1 MTKKKKTTSFYNLAS
16 SPPSNKVQDLRF
28 RKIDTKDVAPLDTI
42 AIGICYRI
50 SQSTTE
56 IGSDFYR
63 CAGTA
68 VSIVFAVI
76 EAIL

>member
-1 MTKKKKTTSFYNLAS
+1 
-16 SPPSNKVQDLRF
+16 LRF